1 MSIDRRK
8 KIRKNTGSSSR
19 RPRTRVDDGG
29 LTAFLTGTAASELE
43 SVLGRAGTP
52 LAFDELY
59 ALVRDRSRSRTKN
72 EVLSALERLIDDGTA
87 VADDEG
93 KISLSHGSAW
103 LEGTVSGTRSGM
115 VFFDPDT
122 GTGDEGVSYVFSQEQ
137 GTQCSLAT
145 GYRVARL
152 GFDSRAGTL
161 SHSRK

>member
-115 VFFDPDT
+115 VFLTRIREPGMKGFPT
-122 GTGDEGVSYVFSQEQ
+122 SSPRGRGTR
-137 GTQCSLAT
+137 CSLAT
-145 GYRVARL
+145 GYGSRGSGLTA
-152 GFDSRAGTL
+152 RAGTL